1 MIKRMLILL
10 VLAGGVF
17 GGLNAF
23 VKFRAG
29 IIKTIIGGLANPPQT
44 VSTTVAQMSDWQPK
58 LTVIGTFQAVSGADL
73 SLEVPGIVQKINFE
87 SGREVEKGQVLL
99 ELRND
104 DDTAKLE
111 SLKAAADLDA
121 VTLHRDEGQLKINAV
136 SQATVDSDRANVR
149 TAAANVAQQ
158 QAILDEKTLRAPFT
172 GRLGIRQVDYGQF
185 ISAGTKVVSL
195 QTLDPIYLDFMLP
208 QQAAGQ
214 IKVGGEIE
222 ARVEGFAEPIKGE
235 IQAMDSK
242 LDSTSRNLQ
251 IRARLANPD
260 RKMLPGMF
268 ATVEAPINSPER
280 LVTLPQT
287 AIVYNTYGDVVYVI
301 DDADGKD
308 GPFNARQ
315 SAVTVGPARGDQ
327 VAIRAGVKAGETV
340 ITAGQIKLHNG
351 SIVKINNSI
360 QPLADANPLP
370 KDR

>member
-1 MIKRMLILL
+1 
-10 VLAGGVF
+10 
-17 GGLNAF
+17 
-23 VKFRAG
+23 
-29 IIKTIIGGLANPPQT
+29 
-44 VSTTVAQMSDWQPK
+44 
-58 LTVIGTFQAVSGADL
+58 
-73 SLEVPGIVQKINFE
+73 
-87 SGREVEKGQVLL
+87 
-99 ELRND
+99 
-104 DDTAKLE
+104 
-111 SLKAAADLDA
+111 
-121 VTLHRDEGQLKINAV
+121 
-136 SQATVDSDRANVR
+136 
-149 TAAANVAQQ
+149 
-158 QAILDEKTLRAPFT
+158 
-172 GRLGIRQVDYGQF
+172 
-185 ISAGTKVVSL
+185 L